1 LIPAFCHNQFMRAG
15 LVLLT
20 AVTLAACSDKG
31 PTTPSPV
38 AREVVL
44 APGQTASI
52 GEASISIRFQGVTGD
67 SRCPGDAICITG
79 GDAQVNIEVIPARGD
94 RQPYVLHTG
103 DMRPVNHADLTIG
116 LKELSP
122 YPFVTRPIRPDD
134 YRAKLTI
141 TR

>member
-1 LIPAFCHNQFMRAG
+1 MRAG

-20 AVTLAACSDKG
+20 VVTLAACSDKS
-31 PTTPSPV
+31 PATPSPV
-38 AREVVL
+38 ARDVTL

-52 GEASISIRFQGVTGD
+52 EEAAISIRFQGVTGD

-79 GDAQVNIEVIPARGD
+79 GSAQVHIEVIPARGD

-103 DMRPVNHADLTIG
+103 DLRPVSHGDLTIG

-122 YPFVTRPIRPDD
+122 YPFVSRPIQPSD
-134 YRAKLTI
+134 YRAKLTV